1 MGLLLCW
8 NDHIRPVDEGTFSAS
23 STNPYN
29 NHHSCWEGNFV
40 VKMLFYFTVVLLAAE
55 LKNNSVLDGRQAVI
69 WCNKLNGSECQCPPL
84 LFNLFFFKVM
94 GGVLAVRV
102 SH

>member
-23 STNPYN
+23 CTNPYS

-40 VKMLFYFTVVLLAAE
+40 PKMIFHFTVVSLAAE
-55 LKNNSVLDGRQAVI
+55 LKNNPVLDVRRAVI
-69 WCNKLNGSECQCPPL
+69 WCNKLKGSECQCPPL
-84 LFNLFFFKVM
+84 LFNLFSFQSE
-94 GGVLAVRV
+94 GRCPCCE
-102 SH
+102 S